1 MSDYLPDGATDEQY
15 STAPDYLDQQDD
27 DDGLDPSEDEE
38 DYSDCGWTPGGG
50 CSMAGS
56 EECDFECPN
65 RDSMIAELNRKAKS

>member
-1 MSDYLPDGATDEQY
+1 MKNNWQHELLDMQMADRMETPKIADE
-15 STAPDYLDQQDD
+15 DHNDD
-27 DDGLDPSEDEE
+27 LYPSEEDE

-65 RDSMIAELNRKAKS
+65 RYAMIAELNRK